1 MQDLLTS
8 LAALPWEPAAVALA
22 GAYLLLAM
30 RENRLCWYAAFAS
43 TAIYTVLFWDAALL
57 MESALNVY
65 YMAMAVYGWYVWR
78 FGGSAHQ
85 GVSIHTWRGRHHLLA
100 LAGIAGATA
109 VSGSLLAAHTQAAL
123 PYLDSFTTWS
133 SVFTTYLVARK
144 VLESWLYWIV
154 IDSASIYLYLE
165 RGLELTALLFAA
177 YAVLAVMGWFAWRRQ
192 WLNHRATAAS
202 PA

>member
-1 MQDLLTS
+1 MQDLLTR
-8 LAALPWEPAAVALA
+8 LDAFPWEPAAVALA
-22 GAYLLLAM
+22 VAYLLLAM
-30 RENRLCWYAAFAS
+30 RENRLCWYAAFVS

-57 MESALNVY
+57 MESALNFY
-65 YMAMAVYGWYVWR
+65 YMAMAVYGWYAWR

-85 GVSIHTWRGRHHLLA
+85 GVAIHTWRLGHHALA
-100 LAGIAGATA
+100 LAGIALATA
-109 VSGSLLAAHTQAAL
+109 VSGSLLAAHTEAAL

-165 RGLELTALLFAA
+165 RGLELTAALFAA
-177 YAVLAVMGWFAWRRQ
+177 YVVLAVIGWFAWRRQ
-192 WLNHRATAAS
+192 WLSHRPTAAS